1 MKRNIIYGFLLFILS
16 ISMIQAQEH
25 RSKEE
30 RIQALRVA
38 FITEEL
44 ALTPEQSQGF
54 WPLYNELQGKLKVL
68 KKNHKKRPDIDNMS
82 DVELEALLENHLKME
97 EEKIALHRSYAQ
109 RFKKVITIRQIV
121 KLTQSEHR
129 FRKELLRRAK
139 ERRDGG
145 GRGRR

>member
-1 MKRNIIYGFLLFILS
+1 
-16 ISMIQAQEH
+16 MIQAQEH

>member
-54 WPLYNELQGKLKVL
+54 WPLYNELQGKLKAL
-68 KKNHKKRPDIDNMS
+68 KRNHKKRPDIDNMS
-82 DVELEALLENHLKME
+82 DAELEALLENHLKME

-139 ERRDGG
+139 ERREGG